1 MWGGAPP
8 PPEGLWCASAS
19 PTAGSGSG
27 CGRGGHSDSVAADDS
42 GSRCSEGAKGG
53 RGRIGAATRGIG
65 SGDGCTGGGMVWGAL
80 AKGRGVAKVDLAA
93 AIVSNVACCA
103 GRGCCEAA
111 LASAPS
117 ARQGAPHSPRSARR
131 NARDD
136 SEGGAS
142 PQPGVVSEVKCG
154 EAAICGITGAT
165 GLRSQ

>member
-1 MWGGAPP
+1 M
-8 PPEGLWCASAS
+8 
-19 PTAGSGSG
+19 
-27 CGRGGHSDSVAADDS
+27 AA
-42 GSRCSEGAKGG
+42 
-53 RGRIGAATRGIG
+53 RGIG
-65 SGDGCTGGGMVWGAL
+65 SGDGCTGGDTARGAP
-80 AKGRGVAKVDLAA
+80 ARGRGAAKVGRAA
-93 AIVSNVACCA
+93 AMGANVAGCA
-103 GRGCCEAA
+103 DRGGCEAA